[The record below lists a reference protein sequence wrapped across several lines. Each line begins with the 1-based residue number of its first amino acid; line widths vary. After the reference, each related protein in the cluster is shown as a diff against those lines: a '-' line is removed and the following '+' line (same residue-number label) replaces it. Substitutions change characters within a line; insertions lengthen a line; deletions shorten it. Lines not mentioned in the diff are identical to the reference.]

1 VKRHGDKA
9 AILDTLGFSSGDAVL
24 DNISTIEGAIER
36 GHERA
41 DQLRQLHGWLHMT
54 VGVKAQIFAIDAELK
69 EQYMNLVAKS
79 DDDNA
84 LAQDELRNLVA
95 ARDSY

>member
-1 VKRHGDKA
+1 M
-9 AILDTLGFSSGDAVL
+9 
-24 DNISTIEGAIER
+24 TI
-36 GHERA
+36 
-41 DQLRQLHGWLHMT
+41 
-54 VGVKAQIFAIDAELK
+54 GVKAQIFAIDANLK